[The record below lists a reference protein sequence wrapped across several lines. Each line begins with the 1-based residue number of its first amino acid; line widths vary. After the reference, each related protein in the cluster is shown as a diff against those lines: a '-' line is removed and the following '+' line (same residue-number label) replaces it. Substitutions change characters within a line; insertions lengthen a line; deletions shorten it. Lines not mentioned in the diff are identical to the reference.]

1 VSRPSGS
8 EPTRVLVNLTWLVP
22 GVVGGSEESLTDTL
36 RAVAATEQA
45 DLQLRLA
52 VLAPFVDAHRDLAG
66 TFDCSVLR
74 MDGRNKALRVLAE
87 QTWLALEARRCAARV
102 VHHAGGVVPLVH
114 PGSAVLTIQD
124 LQPLDLPENFSAAKR
139 AYIHAMAGRSA
150 RGAAVVQVPSG
161 FSRDRVVELLGVD
174 PARVAVVPWFPRPVG
189 GDGAPCDPA
198 EPEVEGSFLLYPAI
212 TYPHKNHR
220 VLLDAFAIVAA
231 RSPGVRLVLTGGE
244 GAAEAEVRRRI
255 DEPDLRGRVVRT
267 GRIPRARLEALYRS
281 AAAVVVPSRYEGFGL
296 PVLEAMARGCPVIVA
311 AAGSLPEVS
320 RSEDLVDPDDVEA
333 WSAAMER
340 VLTESEAQRAARV
353 TAGRRLA
360 AGFTPAATAA
370 GLIDAYRRAALGTDS
385 P

>member
-1 VSRPSGS
+1 VSRPPRS

-36 RAVAATEQA
+36 RAVSAADPT

-52 VLAPFVDAHRDLAG
+52 VLAPFVDAHRDLAE

-74 MDGRNKALRVLAE
+74 LDGRNKALRVLAE
-87 QTWLALEARRCAARV
+87 QTWLAREARRCAASV

-114 PGSAVLTIQD
+114 PGAAVLTIQD
-124 LQPLDLPENFSAAKR
+124 LQPLDLPENFSTAKR
-139 AYIHAMAGRSA
+139 AYIRTMVGRSA
-150 RGAAVVQVPSG
+150 RAAAVVQVPSE
-161 FSRDRVVELLGVD
+161 FSRERVVELLGVD

-189 GDGAPCDPA
+189 DAPSGTPA
-198 EPEVEGSFLLYPAI
+198 EPEVEGAFLLYPAI

-220 VLLDAFAIVAA
+220 LLLDAFAIVAA
-231 RSPGVRLVLTGGE
+231 RSAGVRLVLTGGE
-244 GAAEAEVRRRI
+244 GSCEGEVRRRL

-267 GRIPRARLEALYRS
+267 GRLPRARLEALYRS

-296 PVLEAMARGCPVIVA
+296 PVLEAMSRGCPVIVS
-311 AAGSLPEVS
+311 AAGSLPEVA

-333 WSAAMER
+333 WSAAMEC
-340 VLTESEAQRAARV
+340 VLTESEAQRAERV

-360 AGFTPAATAA
+360 ARFTPAATAA
-370 GLIDAYRRAALGTDS
+370 GLIDAYRRAAPGTTS
-385 P
+385 R